1 MILSVSQL
9 NNLIKG
15 ILDSEPMLSKLMVR
29 GEVSQIKTVRGYCYF
44 TIKDETA
51 SADCFCL
58 ENKNIPAVGRTVI
71 VECTPSYYTVNGRL
85 SFYVSTFIPEDKEGA
100 LYAAFIALKEKL
112 AGEGIFDEGRKRKI
126 DIYTERI
133 GIITS
138 AQGAAVRDIINVVRR
153 RNRSVDL
160 VIYPAAVQGET
171 AASEL
176 KEGINYFNGRADI
189 GTVIIGR
196 GGGSYES
203 LNCFNDEELVRAV
216 ASSVHPVISAVGH
229 ETDFTLCDF
238 AADLRAPTPSAAAEL
253 ATVDAEKLKAD
264 IKGLLNAATRAVN
277 NKMDCEKSR
286 VFYLTKKCIYS
297 QRRISDLLTRRV
309 FRMLSRGRAAAEKT
323 ADQERSRLYM
333 IMMRKERLKALYSA
347 GILLTKEGVPV
358 ISVKQVKEGDN
369 IEARLGDGVLSANIT
384 EVKNG

>member
-1 MILSVSQL
+1 M
-9 NNLIKG
+9 
-15 ILDSEPMLSKLMVR
+15 
-29 GEVSQIKTVRGYCYF
+29 
-44 TIKDETA
+44 
-51 SADCFCL
+51 
-58 ENKNIPAVGRTVI
+58 
-71 VECTPSYYTVNGRL
+71 
-85 SFYVSTFIPEDKEGA
+85 
-100 LYAAFIALKEKL
+100 
-112 AGEGIFDEGRKRKI
+112 
-126 DIYTERI
+126 
-133 GIITS
+133 
-138 AQGAAVRDIINVVRR
+138 
-153 RNRSVDL
+153 
-160 VIYPAAVQGET
+160 
-171 AASEL
+171 
-176 KEGINYFNGRADI
+176 
-189 GTVIIGR
+189 
-196 GGGSYES
+196 
-203 LNCFNDEELVRAV
+203 
-216 ASSVHPVISAVGH
+216 
-229 ETDFTLCDF
+229 
-238 AADLRAPTPSAAAEL
+238 

-286 VFYLTKKCIYS
+286 VFYLAKKCIYS